1 MDQPIKIDAKESDYL
16 YTQKSQIS
24 NSGLGL
30 FTAITIHR
38 SEIIALFKGEI
49 LNSRQ
54 SKKRADKGDNAY
66 FLKLPNGDI
75 LDTNNSKCLAGFA
88 NDAEGTIKSTFKNNA
103 EIIMDDEQNIC
114 LMAKKKIDAGEE
126 IFCAYGKKYW
136 EDKKQKTG
144 PLK

>member
-1 MDQPIKIDAKESDYL
+1 MESTLKIEALEEDYL
-16 YTQKSQIS
+16 YTQISQIA
-24 NSGLGL
+24 NAGLGL

-38 SEIIALFKGEI
+38 SEIIAIFKGEI

-54 SKKRADKGDNAY
+54 SKKRADKGENAY

-88 NDAEGTIKSTFKNNA
+88 NDAEGPIKSLFKNNA
-103 EIIMDDEQNIC
+103 EIVMDDEQNIC
-114 LMAKKKIDAGEE
+114 LMAKKKIAAGEE

-136 EDKKQKTG
+136 ADKK
-144 PLK
+144 